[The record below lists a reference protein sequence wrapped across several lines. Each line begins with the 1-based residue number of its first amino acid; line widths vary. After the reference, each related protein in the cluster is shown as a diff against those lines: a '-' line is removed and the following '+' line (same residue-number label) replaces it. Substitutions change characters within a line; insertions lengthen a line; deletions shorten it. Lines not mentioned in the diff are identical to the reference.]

1 MARLHA
7 PENLQIN
14 YRPSARQYEV
24 WKALQPECPYCG
36 GEIIQ
41 EEYGTDMN
49 GNPMYKPRCSKCG
62 EYDIPELIL
71 CGGAA
76 GGGKSHLMSAWLI
89 SSCIRFPNIRMA
101 VARKTLKML
110 KESTVITMKNLMREW
125 GLVED
130 EHYHINNLE
139 GHITY
144 WNGSRIIFLEMSD
157 DNTGAYDRFGSIEL
171 SGVAIDEIS
180 EISQRAVE
188 ILFSRI
194 RYALDRSFKVPKM
207 VCSCNPCLGWVRSR
221 FVQDDDGNPV
231 KCAMYERFIPFSVWD
246 NPNPSFRATYIA
258 ALNKLKSEKDRQR
271 LLFGNWSWVDS
282 NEAAAYWKFDGATHL
297 VDSLREKA
305 YDPLKPLILSFDFN
319 VAPYMSCLVAQIDY
333 DKKNLYILEEILG
346 KPEQKENNTPNFAEK
361 IRNKYL
367 SSGHMGGLVITG
379 DTAGLQRSTQTA
391 DGTNNYTILLNVLSH
406 PILRPT
412 KRLLNKQPSQIT
424 RLEFI
429 NSIFDNHYDGW
440 TIQIDMRCRKFTEDL
455 IYQKKN
461 SDGTKSKAKVM
472 DPKLGVKYE
481 KYGHLSDCFDMM
493 VCTFLT
499 SSWKKFQN
507 KESTITTVH
516 NTTVYQAFDY

>member
-1 MARLHA
+1 M
-7 PENLQIN
+7 
-14 YRPSARQYEV
+14 
-24 WKALQPECPYCG
+24 
-36 GEIIQ
+36 
-41 EEYGTDMN
+41 
-49 GNPMYKPRCSKCG
+49 
-62 EYDIPELIL
+62 
-71 CGGAA
+71 
-76 GGGKSHLMSAWLI
+76 
-89 SSCIRFPNIRMA
+89 RM
-101 VARKTLKML
+101 VVGRKTLKSL
-110 KESTVITMKNLMREW
+110 RESTWNTILSVIKSW
-125 GLVED
+125 GLVEGTS
-130 EHYHINNLE
+130 YKINNLSGE
-139 GHITY
+139 LIF
-144 WNGSRIIFLEMSD
+144 WNGSRIIMKEMAYAPADPDWLRLGSSEYSGAFLDEV
-157 DNTGAYDRFGSIEL
+157 GEL
-171 SGVAIDEIS
+171 DERGVD
-180 EISQRAVE
+180 V
-188 ILFSRI
+188 LFSRI
-194 RYALDRSFKVPKM
+194 RWKVAETTKVPKLLM
-207 VCSCNPCLGWVRSR
+207 STNPCLGWVRDR
-221 FVQDDDGNPV
+221 FVLDENGDPV
-231 KCAMYERFIPFSVWD
+231 QCRENEVFVPYSVYD
-246 NPNPSFRATYIA
+246 NPDLNFQRAYVA
-258 ALNKLKSEKDRQR
+258 ALSKISDKSVRER
-271 LLFGNWSWVDS
+271 LLFGNWHWVDS
-282 NEAAAYWKFDGATHL
+282 NEAAAYWKFDGSTHL
-297 VDSLREKA
+297 VDSLKSKA

-319 VAPYMSCLVAQIDY
+319 VVPYMSCLVCQIDY
-333 DKKNLYILEEILG
+333 DKKIVYILEEILG
-346 KPEQKENNTPNFAEK
+346 RPEDKENNTPQFAMK